1 MGIDC
6 TLPSNVKIG
15 DNVMMGPKCFSSPLI
30 MHIKINQKVFSRKVI
45 QTKKLFAS
53 AMMYG
58 SVVKFY
64 LLLAGS

>member
-1 MGIDC
+1 
-6 TLPSNVKIG
+6 
-15 DNVMMGPKCFSSPLI
+15 